1 MRERLAQL
9 RDELELSREALH
21 LQPERVQRVVETG
34 LALARQ
40 PALIPTDEPG
50 VFAVPAL
57 TGSWTRATIGLAHPA
72 RPDEQ
77 RPITFD
83 HEIARGRTDVVLAHT
98 GHSLVHLSLALLRKE
113 VWGTETHLHRVTAR
127 YAEPALEGLHA
138 VAHGRLVITGAAGH
152 RLHEELISAAIRLNG
167 ATADR
172 LGVEATAAA
181 LATAKDSALP
191 RTLADRLVPRLE
203 ANAEPL
209 RAALNARASDRARQL
224 ATTLTRR
231 AEEEQEHVRQT
242 LTELEE
248 TIRREAFGDQGA
260 QLQLITGLELDAGD
274 VRQVER
280 DIEALQARLDRIPGE
295 IAAEQ
300 GAISRRYES
309 PTRRLFPAA
318 VTLLVPKG
326 MAI

>member
-1 MRERLAQL
+1 
-9 RDELELSREALH
+9 
-21 LQPERVQRVVETG
+21 
-34 LALARQ
+34 
-40 PALIPTDEPG
+40 
-50 VFAVPAL
+50 
-57 TGSWTRATIGLAHPA
+57 
-72 RPDEQ
+72 
-77 RPITFD
+77 
-83 HEIARGRTDVVLAHT
+83 VLAHT
-98 GHSLVHLSLALLRKE
+98 GHPLVHLALALLRKE
-113 VWGTETHLHRVTAR
+113 VWGTETRLHRVTAR
-127 YAEPALEGLHA
+127 YAQRSLDGVHA
-138 VAHGRLVITGAAGH
+138 VAYGRLVITGAAGH

-181 LATAKDSALP
+181 LATAKDTALP
-191 RTLADRLVPRLE
+191 RTLADQLVPRLQ
-203 ANAEPL
+203 ANGEQL

-224 ATTLTRR
+224 AATLTRR
-231 AEEEQEHVRQT
+231 ASEEQEHVRQT
-242 LTELEE
+242 LTELQQ

-300 GAISRRYES
+300 AAIARRYEN

-318 VTLLVPKG
+318 VTLLVPEG
-326 MAI
+326 MAL